1 MRIHKLV
8 ADELDRIVKTT
19 AKITIEDIRS
29 LKLENEFYRQK
40 EVMEDYQQT
49 MITKE

>member
-1 MRIHKLV
+1 MRIHKLA

-29 LKLENEFYRQK
+29 LKLENEFYRHK

>member
-1 MRIHKLV
+1 MRIHNLV
-8 ADELDRIVKTT
+8 ADELDRVVKTT
-19 AKITIEDIRS
+19 TKIIVEDIRS
-29 LKLENEFYRQK
+29 LKLENEFYREK